1 MNKMQWMTR
10 TVLLSSAI
18 FLMACDQKNTE
29 NTEPSPDSSASEQVM
44 KELQTDPVKT
54 FPQTAD
60 DPYDI
65 AVLTDYELRFQEMS
79 ADLEAEMNQMRKDEN
94 LTEEFIQQRQR
105 DHVRSA
111 LNMLKALELKTEQGR
126 YIQGLMYQYWEHQ
139 EQLLKRSERQA
150 STVTEASKNVQ
161 GLGKYL
167 HAQEQLEHWRLQY
180 PQNTQPPAKTTQN

>member
-44 KELQTDPVKT
+44 KELQTDPVKA

-60 DPYDI
+60 DPHDI

-111 LNMLKALELKTEQGR
+111 LNMLKTLELKTEQGR

-180 PQNTQPPAKTTQN
+180 PQNTHPPAKITQN

>member
-44 KELQTDPVKT
+44 KELQTDPVKA

-60 DPYDI
+60 DPHDI

-180 PQNTQPPAKTTQN
+180 PQNTQPPAKITQN